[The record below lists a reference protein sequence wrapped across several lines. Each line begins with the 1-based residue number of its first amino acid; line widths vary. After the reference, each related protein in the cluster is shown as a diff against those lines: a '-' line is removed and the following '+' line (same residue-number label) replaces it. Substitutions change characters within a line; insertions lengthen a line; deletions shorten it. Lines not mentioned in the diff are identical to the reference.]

1 MSWAKNSRGF
11 ASPEPKRCFLCG
23 KSRQQAVC
31 CEDWQRL
38 AKAAPKHQAKSLF
51 AAKPEDVIICKDCC
65 IAALKGH
72 RCIWWPFCWEL

>member
-1 MSWAKNSRGF
+1 MSWAKNSKGF
-11 ASPEPKRCFLCG
+11 ASPEPKRSFLCG

-38 AKAAPKHQAKSLF
+38 AKAAQGYQANGLF

-65 IAALKGH
+65 IAALEGH
-72 RCIWWPFCWEL
+72 QCIWWPFCWEL